1 MFERYTERARRVLF
15 FARYEAS
22 QLGSIS
28 IETEHLLLGL
38 IREGKGL
45 TSRIFARSHLSLES
59 IRKEIEGRTVFR
71 EKVST
76 SVEIPFSA
84 ETKRVL
90 QFAAEEADRLL
101 HNYIGTEHLLLGILR
116 EERSV
121 AATILMEK
129 GMRLNTVRED
139 IVALLNEKT
148 TLTRVKETP
157 LLAEFSRDLTEA
169 AMKNQL
175 DPLVGRHIEIER
187 VQQVLCR
194 RTKNNAVLIGEPGV
208 GKTAI
213 VEGLAQKIVYGDV
226 PHFLADKRLLAL
238 DISLIVAGT
247 KYRGQFEERLKAIM
261 KELTENPNIIVFID
275 ELHTLVGA
283 GSAEGSLD
291 AANILKPALSR
302 GEIRCIGAT
311 TPSEYRKYIE
321 KDRSLERRFQAIKV
335 DPPNERETIE
345 VLMGVK
351 DRYETFHHVEY
362 TTEAIE
368 AAVYQSSRYITDR
381 FLPDKAIDLVDE
393 AGARAKLREA
403 GYSEEFGEINRSI
416 RVAVEQMETAVS
428 EKNFEKAQFYREQEV
443 QARENLQ
450 FVREK
455 FDVKSSTRRVVVGK
469 GEIDEVVS
477 KWTGVPLTSINQDE
491 GDKLLHME
499 DALHNRV
506 ISQDAAISAL
516 SRAIRR
522 SRAGLKSPNRPVGS
536 FIFLGP
542 TGVGKTELARAIAN
556 FLFGSDHALIRFDMS
571 EYMEKHSVS
580 KLIGS
585 PPGYVGHEEG
595 GQLTEK
601 VKRNP
606 YSVVLLDEVEKAH
619 PDLFNILLQV
629 FEDGHLTDGLGNRV
643 NFKNTIIIMTSNI
656 GARFIQKK
664 ASLGFQSADSGVISP
679 QRQRHGARRGE
690 EDVQPGVHQPHRRDH
705 RLRGALGRRPPDHH
719 QAAREA
725 GERQP
730 GRPPAPPRARA
741 GSHRLDHRADVQ
753 GSLVR
758 RPSAAPRDPALYR
771 GSAVRGAHPRA
782 PQGGRHPGVPR
793 CGEPGVPSGRRD
805 RERPPAGLTRLR
817 MGGPCHGYGAASAR
831 PLGSLARLRSSK
843 LMAWPLPGPSVRA
856 AAGRSQPPIMRV
868 FALLLV
874 ALAAAGEV
882 RAQTPPAGTPVR
894 PGPVRRRR
902 AIFPRRSAAR
912 PSRRPA
918 GCPRPAPARSS
929 TRSCSASR
937 SRAEAP

>member
-15 FARYEAS
+15 FARYEAT
-22 QLGSIS
+22 QLGSNT

-71 EKVST
+71 EKVQT

-101 HNYIGTEHLLLGILR
+101 HTYIGTEHLLLGILR
-116 EERSV
+116 EERS
-121 AATILMEK
+121 AAASILYEK
-129 GMRLNTVRED
+129 GMRLPSVRED
-139 IVALLNEKT
+139 IVQLLNEKT
-148 TLTRVKETP
+148 APARPKETP

-169 AMKNQL
+169 AMRNQL
-175 DPLVGRHIEIER
+175 DPLVGRAAEVER

-213 VEGLAQKIVYGDV
+213 VEGLAQKIVCGDV
-226 PHFLADKRLLAL
+226 PHFLADKRILAL

-311 TPSEYRKYIE
+311 TPAEYRKYIE
-321 KDRSLERRFQAIKV
+321 KDRSLERRFQAVKV
-335 DPPNERETIE
+335 EPPSEAETIQ
-345 VLMGVK
+345 VLMGIK

-362 TTEAIE
+362 SREAIE

-381 FLPDKAIDLVDE
+381 FLPDKAIDLIDE
-393 AGARAKLREA
+393 AGARAKLRDAEMTA
-403 GYSEEFGEINRSI
+403 ELGEIS
-416 RVAVEQMETAVS
+416 RVVRTAVEQMDAAVT
-428 EKNFEKAQFYREQEV
+428 ERNPEKAWLYRDQEL

-450 FVREK
+450 LVRERL
-455 FDVKSSTRRVVVGK
+455 DVKSSTSRVAITK
-469 GEIDEVVS
+469 HDIDEVVS
-477 KWTGVPLTSINQDE
+477 KWTGVPLTSVNEDE
-491 GDKLLHME
+491 GGKLLRME
-499 DALHNRV
+499 EELHRRV
-506 ISQDAAISAL
+506 VSQEKAISAL

-522 SRAGLKSPNRPVGS
+522 SRAGLKNPQRPVGS

-542 TGVGKTELARAIAN
+542 TGVGKTELARALAS

-601 VKRNP
+601 IKRNP
-606 YSVVLLDEVEKAH
+606 YSVVLLDEIEKAH

-643 NFKNTIIIMTSNI
+643 NFKNAIIIMTSNI

-664 ASLGFQSADSGVISP
+664 ASLGFQSPDTREVQKSVTEMVLGEVKRTFNPEFINRIDEIIVFEPLSDDDLRRITQLLIENLNAHLAD
-679 QRQRHGARRGE
+679 RQLQIEVLPEVVDWIIDAT
-690 EDVQPGVHQPHRRDH
+690 
-705 RLRGALGRRPPDHH
+705 
-719 QAAREA
+719 
-725 GERQP
+725 
-730 GRPPAPPRARA
+730 
-741 GSHRLDHRADVQ
+741 
-753 GSLVR
+753 
-758 RPSAAPRDPALYR
+758 
-771 GSAVRGAHPRA
+771 
-782 PQGGRHPGVPR
+782 
-793 CGEPGVPSGRRD
+793 CRD
-805 RERPPAGLTRLR
+805 RS
-817 MGGPCHGYGAASAR
+817 YGAR
-831 PLGSLARLRSSK
+831 PL
-843 LMAWPLPGPSVRA
+843 
-856 AAGRSQPPIMRV
+856 
-868 FALLLV
+868 
-874 ALAAAGEV
+874 
-882 RAQTPPAGTPVR
+882 
-894 PGPVRRRR
+894 RR
-902 AIFPRRSAAR
+902 AIQRYIEDPLSEELIRGELRTGTVEIYIDHGTLAWRAAGQGETGRRLAV
-912 PSRRPA
+912 
-918 GCPRPAPARSS
+918 
-929 TRSCSASR
+929 TV
-937 SRAEAP
+937 

>member
-15 FARYEAS
+15 FARYEAT
-22 QLGSIS
+22 QLGSTS

-45 TSRIFARSHLSLES
+45 TSRIFARSHLSLDS
-59 IRKEIEGRTVFR
+59 IRKEIEGRQVFR

-76 SVEIPFSA
+76 SVEIPFSG

-90 QFAAEEADRLL
+90 TFAAEEADRLL
-101 HNYIGTEHLLLGILR
+101 HTYIGTEHLLLGILR

-121 AATILMEK
+121 AASILYEK
-129 GMRLNTVRED
+129 GMRLASVRED
-139 IVALLNEKT
+139 IVQLLNEKT
-148 TLTRVKETP
+148 APVRPKETP
-157 LLAEFSRDLTEA
+157 LLAEFSRDLTDA

-175 DPLVGRHIEIER
+175 DPLVGREVELER

-213 VEGLAQKIVYGDV
+213 VEGLAQKIVCGDV
-226 PHFLADKRLLAL
+226 PHFLADKRILAL

-335 DPPNERETIE
+335 NPPTEKETVQ

-351 DRYETFHHVEY
+351 DRYESFHHVEY
-362 TTEAIE
+362 SNEAIE

-381 FLPDKAIDLVDE
+381 FLPDKAIDLIDE
-393 AGARAKLREA
+393 AGSRAKLREA
-403 GYSEEFGEINRSI
+403 EMSAELGEVGRTI
-416 RVAVEQMETAVS
+416 RHAVEQLDPNADR
-428 EKNFEKAQFYREQEV
+428 QWLYRDQEMTP
-443 QARENLQ
+443 RDGLL
-450 FVREK
+450 VRERV
-455 FDVKSSTRRVVVGK
+455 DVKSGSSRIAIGK
-469 GEIDEVVS
+469 QEIDEVVS
-477 KWTGVPLTSINQDE
+477 KWTGVPLTSVNEDE
-491 GDKLLHME
+491 GHKLLRME
-499 DALHNRV
+499 DELHRRV
-506 ISQDAAISAL
+506 ISQEKAISAL

-522 SRAGLKSPNRPVGS
+522 SRAGLKNPSRPVGS
-536 FIFLGP
+536 FISLGP
-542 TGVGKTELARAIAN
+542 TGVGKTELARALAN

-601 VKRNP
+601 IKRNP
-606 YSVVLLDEVEKAH
+606 YSVVLLDEIEKAH

-643 NFKNTIIIMTSNI
+643 NFKNTILIMTSNI

-664 ASLGFQSADSGVISP
+664 ASMGFQSPDSREIQKSVTEMVLGEVKKTFNPEFINRVDEIIVFDPLSDEDLRRITALLIGTLNAHLAD
-679 QRQRHGARRGE
+679 RQLQITVLPEVVDWIIEATCRDRSYGARPLRRALQRYIEDPLSEELIRG
-690 EDVQPGVHQPHRRDH
+690 Q
-705 RLRGALGRRPPDHH
+705 
-719 QAAREA
+719 
-725 GERQP
+725 
-730 GRPPAPPRARA
+730 
-741 GSHRLDHRADVQ
+741 
-753 GSLVR
+753 
-758 RPSAAPRDPALYR
+758 
-771 GSAVRGAHPRA
+771 
-782 PQGGRHPGVPR
+782 
-793 CGEPGVPSGRRD
+793 
-805 RERPPAGLTRLR
+805 LR
-817 MGGPCHGYGAASAR
+817 MGVIEIYLDHGT
-831 PLGSLARLRSSK
+831 LA
-843 LMAWPLPGPSVRA
+843 WRA
-856 AAGRSQPPIMRV
+856 AGQEDDGRR
-868 FALLLV
+868 
-874 ALAAAGEV
+874 LAV
-882 RAQTPPAGTPVR
+882 TV
-894 PGPVRRRR
+894 
-902 AIFPRRSAAR
+902 
-912 PSRRPA
+912 
-918 GCPRPAPARSS
+918 
-929 TRSCSASR
+929 
-937 SRAEAP
+937 